1 MSFNITPIGTIHT
14 PFENLEGMPI
24 QPSGAAD
31 VMGTIVINKEYEPG
45 LKDIEGFSHLILL
58 YQFHRSKGF
67 DLLVKPFLDDQKRGL
82 FATRAPRRPNP
93 IGLSI
98 VRLIERKDNVL
109 SIKDIDVLSGTPL
122 LDIKPYVP
130 AFDVKKVTRTG
141 WLEDKQEK
149 AKTLKSDN
157 RFIENG

>member
-1 MSFNITPIGTIHT
+1 MTLTLTPIGIIHT

-24 QPSGAAD
+24 QPSGA
-31 VMGTIVINKEYEPG
+31 VNVTGTIVINKEYEEG

-58 YQFHRSKGF
+58 YQFHRSNGYE
-67 DLLVKPFLDDQKRGL
+67 LLVKPFLDDEKRGL

-98 VRLIERKDNVL
+98 VRLVERKENIL
-109 SIKDIDVLSGTPL
+109 TIQGIDVLSGTPL

-130 AFDVKKVTRTG
+130 AFDAKEVTAVG
-141 WLEDKQEK
+141 WLEKKQEK
-149 AKTLKSDN
+149 AKEMKSDD
-157 RFIENG
+157 RFM

>member
-1 MSFNITPIGTIHT
+1 MNFTITPIGVIQT

-24 QPSGAAD
+24 QPTGALD
-31 VMGTIVINKEYEPG
+31 VTGTIVVNEEYEQG

-58 YQFHRSKGF
+58 YRFHCSTGY
-67 DLLVKPFLDDQKRGL
+67 DLLVKPFLDTEKRGL

-98 VRLIERKDNVL
+98 VRLVERKGNVL
-109 SIKDIDVLSGTPL
+109 TVKDIDVLNGTPL

-130 AFDVKKVTRTG
+130 AFDVKTVTAAG
-141 WLEDKQEK
+141 WLEKSQEK
-149 AKTLKSDN
+149 ARVLKSDN
-157 RFIENG
+157 RFIED

>member
-1 MSFNITPIGTIHT
+1 MNFPITSIGVIHT

-24 QPSGAAD
+24 QPTGA
-31 VMGTIVINKEYEPG
+31 VEVRGTIVINKEYEPG

-58 YQFHRSKGF
+58 YAFHWSKGY
-67 DLLVKPFLDDQKRGL
+67 DLLVEPFLDDQKRGL

-98 VRLIERKDNVL
+98 VRLVERKGPVL
-109 SIKDIDVLSGTPL
+109 TVKDIDVLNGTPL

-130 AFDVKKVTRTG
+130 AFDVKTVTAVG
-141 WLEDKQEK
+141 WLEENQER
-149 AKTLKSDN
+149 AVSLKSDN
-157 RFIENG
+157 RFIEG